1 MKNRETELALTT
13 KRKSLETC
21 NKKTQISKVAGKDLS
36 KSSIEEMKDFYLKN
50 YNPKNML
57 RLFSSVKDIS
67 TAISV
72 KADVLSSIRNNTGI
86 SFSEAIIKLQL
97 INLNDLVNAKRPLT
111 EVMIEYTS
119 AEIINL
125 YWWFKMTDIYLI
137 FRRMTNG
144 DYGNF
149 YDSLNPTKILSCFS
163 KYNKERTEL
172 SLGRSVSKH
181 METKD
186 IGDPLRAKKEAEK
199 ITFEIERT
207 LYKERKNE
215 KNKKWQRK
223 AQKARDKK

>member
-1 MKNRETELALTT
+1 
-13 KRKSLETC
+13 
-21 NKKTQISKVAGKDLS
+21 
-36 KSSIEEMKDFYLKN
+36 
-50 YNPKNML
+50 ML

-67 TAISV
+67 TAINV

-97 INLNDLVNAKRPLT
+97 INFNDLVNAKRPLT
-111 EVMIEYTS
+111 EAMIEYTS

-144 DYGNF
+144 DCGDF
-149 YDSLNPTKILSCFS
+149 YDSLNPVKILSCFS
-163 KYNKERTEL
+163 EYDKERTEL
-172 SLGRSVSKH
+172 CSRRSLSKH

-186 IGDPLRAKKEAEK
+186 VGDPLRGKREAEK
-199 ITFEIERT
+199 ITFETERT
-207 LYKERKNE
+207 FYKERKNE

-223 AQKARDKK
+223 AQEAKNKK